1 MTPASPL
8 LPLTVTAAMV
18 MTSVDPNMMTL
29 ASLTRTPCTS
39 APVAKEPHPCLVTSA
54 RLVNVKSTPL
64 AQTSAR
70 RIHASVKTRWM
81 SVGRPSLLSASSMPI
96 PSTRALAR
104 VLIPFQATS
113 ARPVNARRLLLVPS
127 ARRIHASARTRRISA
142 ARPSLPSA
150 SSMRTPST
158 HALARVLILFPATSA
173 SLANV

>member
-1 MTPASPL
+1 TTTASLL

-18 MTSVDPNMMTL
+18 MTSVDPNMTTL

-39 APVAKEPHPCLVTSA
+39 VPVAKEPNPSLVTSA
-54 RLVNVKSTPL
+54 RLVYAKSIPL
-64 AQTSAR
+64 ARTSAR
-70 RIHASVKTRWM
+70 RIHASVKTRRM
-81 SVGRPSLLSASSMPI
+81 SVDRPSLPSANSMRI

-104 VLIPFQATS
+104 VLIPSPATS

-127 ARRIHASARTRRISA
+127 ARRIHASARTRRMSV

-150 SSMRTPST
+150 NSMRTPCTS
-158 HALARVLILFPATSA
+158 ALARVLIPFPATSA